1 MIATYIRN
9 STKEEIYVNDFTA
22 NFMQDNG
29 EFSDEAIVIY
39 QEKNNYATFV
49 ILKRIFDKEFT
60 LKSDFE
66 NTSPKKNNN

>member
-1 MIATYIRN
+1 MIATYIQN
-9 STKEEIYVNDFTA
+9 STEKEVYVNDFTA
-22 NFMQDNG
+22 NFMEESGKISEEDV
-29 EFSDEAIVIY
+29 VIY

-66 NTSPKKNNN
+66 NISPKKNNN